1 MHLIPI
7 KCLELELVESVTLGK
22 TPRRLQVLGKVLNLL
37 DGSDKSGINGLRCL
51 LAWVSC

>member
-22 TPRRLQVLGKVLNLL
+22 TPRRLQVLGKVVNLF
-37 DGSDKSGINGLRCL
+37 DGSDKSSVNGLRL
-51 LAWVSC
+51 SLA

>member
-7 KCLELELVESVTLGK
+7 KRLELELVESVALGK

-37 DGSDKSGINGLRCL
+37 DGSDKSSVNGL
-51 LAWVSC
+51 